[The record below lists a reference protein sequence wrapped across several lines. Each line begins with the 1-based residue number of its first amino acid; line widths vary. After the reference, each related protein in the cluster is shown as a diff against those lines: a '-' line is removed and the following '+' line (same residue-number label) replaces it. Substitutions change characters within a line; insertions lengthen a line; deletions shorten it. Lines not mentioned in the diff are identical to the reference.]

1 LEKTEK
7 EEPQSG
13 NRVSGPRFEPGSSLT
28 STQLILEQL
37 NKQHIL
43 KAAGEAK
50 ERST

>member
-13 NRVSGPRFEPGSSLT
+13 NRVSGPRLKPGTSLT